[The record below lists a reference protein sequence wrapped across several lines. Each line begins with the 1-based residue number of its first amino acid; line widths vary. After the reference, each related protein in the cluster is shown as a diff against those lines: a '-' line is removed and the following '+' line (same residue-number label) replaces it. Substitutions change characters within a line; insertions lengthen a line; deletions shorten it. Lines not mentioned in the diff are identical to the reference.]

1 MGSATTQALAASAV
15 ALDAQTVDLQTAN
28 ELFAAAKVLGSS
40 KQLGGAL
47 ADPTASVESRSQV
60 VATVF
65 GAQFQPAT
73 VAALTAAVSQRWS
86 NADDLVAGIEDLGV
100 RAASRAAEGVD
111 LEGEL
116 FSVTRLI
123 AENPDLELA
132 LGSRL
137 GANDAK
143 GELISKLLA
152 GKASD
157 ATTSIVSALVQDP
170 RGRRVRAM
178 LSHAMRLVAQQRGG
192 VVATVTSASPL
203 AAEQQERLTAALS
216 KSYGGRVSLNVVI
229 DPAVVG
235 GLRVQIADDVIDG
248 TSSSRI
254 EDLRQ
259 KLAG

>member
-1 MGSATTQALAASAV
+1 MGSATTQALAAAAI
-15 ALDAQTVDLQTAN
+15 ALDAQTVDLETAR
-28 ELFAAAKVLGSS
+28 ELFTAAQVIGSS
-40 KQLGGAL
+40 KQLCGAL
-47 ADPTASVESRSQV
+47 ADPTASVASRSRV

-73 VAALTAAVSQRWS
+73 IAALTAAVSLRWS
-86 NADDLVAGIEDLGV
+86 NPADLVAGIEDLGV

-116 FSVTRLI
+116 FSVSRVI
-123 AENPDLELA
+123 AENPALELA

-137 GANDAK
+137 GQDEAK
-143 GELISKLLA
+143 GALIEKLLA
-152 GKASD
+152 GKASEV
-157 ATTSIVSALVQDP
+157 TTLVVSSLVQDP
-170 RGRRVRAM
+170 RGRRVRSM

-192 VVATVTSASPL
+192 VVATVTSASAL
-203 AAEQQERLTAALS
+203 SAEQQERLTVALS
-216 KSYGGRVSLNVVI
+216 KNYGGRISLNVVI

-248 TSSSRI
+248 TISSRI